1 MFFEGCMKNRKR
13 HTNEHASSQFAA
25 HGSISI
31 RREEFIIYYEIAGPF
46 NLEVNKAFARTVA
59 VLLNRWTLY
68 SGLGR
73 TLRDSI

>member
-1 MFFEGCMKNRKR
+1 MVFERCIKNRKR

-31 RREEFIIYYEIAGPF
+31 GREESIIYYEIAGLF
-46 NLEVNKAFARTVA
+46 KLEVNKAFARTVA
-59 VLLNRWTLY
+59 VLLSRWTLY